1 MNKFTN
7 TLPFLKMTERSQNFM
22 QRIWELRND
31 GADTEEKLVAA
42 ILHLVAENTKSYT
55 AQNDILVLDKNDL
68 LQLAEELEQ

>member
-1 MNKFTN
+1 M
-7 TLPFLKMTERSQNFM
+7 KMTERSQNFM

-55 AQNDILVLDKNDL
+55 AQDNLIVLDKCDIL
-68 LQLAEELEQ
+68 ELAEELEQ

>member
-1 MNKFTN
+1 
-7 TLPFLKMTERSQNFM
+7 MTERSQNFM
-22 QRIWELRND
+22 SKIWELRND

-42 ILHLVAENTKSYT
+42 ILKVVAENTKSYT

>member
-1 MNKFTN
+1 
-7 TLPFLKMTERSQNFM
+7 MTERSQNFM

-55 AQNDILVLDKNDL
+55 AQDNLIVLDKNDIL
-68 LQLAEELEQ
+68 ELAEELEQ

>member
-1 MNKFTN
+1 
-7 TLPFLKMTERSQNFM
+7 MTERSQNFM

-55 AQNDILVLDKNDL
+55 AQNNLVVLDKCDIL
-68 LQLAEELEQ
+68 ELAEELEQ